1 MVRGREGGVEEE
13 SEEWLVWSEEGG
25 RGGGSWKMSDVNNIV
40 FVTIEGMMPTESEV
54 TDHAPTHT

>member
-25 RGGGSWKMSDVNNIV
+25 RGGGVLEDVRCQQYSLCYN
-40 FVTIEGMMPTESEV
+40 
-54 TDHAPTHT
+54 

>member
-1 MVRGREGGVEEE
+1 MRNGWCGVRKGG
-13 SEEWLVWSEEGG
+13 G
-25 RGGGSWKMSDVNNIV
+25 GGGSWKMSDVNNIV